1 MLGTYFYHEIIRRN
15 IIAFGTLF
23 NNIEIQH
30 RDANGA
36 QASMLKVPLAYAPIQ
51 KFLARIQQQP
61 NDASKRNQLT
71 VPRMSFELTGIQY
84 DPTRKSNIT
93 QTFKALGED
102 NKVRKVFMPVP
113 YNLKMELYLM
123 TKLNE
128 DALQVVEQILPF
140 FQPAFNVTIDLA
152 DSIGESRD
160 TPVVLDGVT
169 WTDNYDKN
177 NFDSTRI
184 IVHTFNFTMKTH
196 LFGPIADSSDGL
208 IKKVQVDYY
217 ASVDRQNAKRQMR
230 YTATPKALQDYNDDG
245 LINAADDPYIIPGD
259 DFGFNEGLE
268 DFGDFKTYS
277 PSQGI
282 DVDL

>member
-15 IIAFGTLF
+15 IVAFGTLF
-23 NNIEIQH
+23 NNIEIRH
-30 RDANGA
+30 RDENGS
-36 QASMLKVPLAYAPIQ
+36 QASMIKVPLAYAPIQ

-61 NDASKRNQLT
+61 DLT
-71 VPRMSFELTGIQY
+71 RRGNLTLPRMSFELTGIEY
-84 DPTRKSNIT
+84 DPSRKASLT

-113 YNLKMELYLM
+113 YNLKLELYLM

-140 FQPAFNVTIDLA
+140 FQPAFNVTINLV

-160 TPVVLDGVT
+160 TPIVFDGVT

-177 NFDSTRI
+177 NFDTTRI
-184 IVHTFNFTMKTH
+184 MVHTFNFTMKTH
-196 LFGPIADSSDGL
+196 LFGAIADSSDAL

-217 ASVDRQNAKRQMR
+217 TSVDKQNAKREMR
-230 YTATPKALQDYNDDG
+230 YTATPKALKDYNNDG
-245 LINAADDPYIIPGD
+245 LINAADDPLIIPGD
-259 DFGFNEGLE
+259 NFGFNEGLE
-268 DFGDFKTYS
+268 DFKDFKTYS

-282 DVDL
+282 DVEV

>member
-23 NNIEIQH
+23 NNIEIRH
-30 RDANGA
+30 RDENGA

-51 KFLARIQQQP
+51 KFLARIEQQP
-61 NDASKRNQLT
+61 DLT
-71 VPRMSFELTGIQY
+71 RRGNLTLPRMSFELTGIQY
-84 DPTRKSNIT
+84 DPGRKSNIT
-93 QTFKALGED
+93 QTFKALGDD

-140 FQPAFNVTIDLA
+140 FQPAFNVTINLA
-152 DSIGESRD
+152 DSIGENRD
-160 TPVVLDGVT
+160 TPVVLESVT

-184 IVHTFNFTMKTH
+184 ILHTFNFTMKTH

-217 ASVDRQNAKRQMR
+217 SSIDRQNAKREMR

-245 LINAADDPYIIPGD
+245 LINTADDALIVPGD

-268 DFGDFKTYS
+268 DFSDFKTYS
-277 PSQGI
+277 PSQGT
-282 DVDL
+282 DLTL

>member
-1 MLGTYFYHEIIRRN
+1 MLGNYFYHEIIRRN

-51 KFLARIQQQP
+51 KFLSRILQQP
-61 NDASKRNQLT
+61 ENLDRRNNLT
-71 VPRMSFELTGIQY
+71 LPRMSFELVGIQY
-84 DPTRKSNIT
+84 DASRKSNIT
-93 QTFKALGED
+93 QTFKALGND
-102 NKVRKVFMPVP
+102 DKVRKVFMPVP

-140 FQPAFNVTIDLA
+140 FQPAFNVTIDLV
-152 DSIGESRD
+152 DSIGEKKD
-160 TPVVLDGVT
+160 TPVILDGVS

-184 IVHTFNFTMKTH
+184 IVHTFSFTMKTH

-217 ASVDRQNAKRQMR
+217 TSVDRQNAKREVR
-230 YTATPKALQDYNDDG
+230 YTVTPKALKDYNDDG
-245 LINAADDPYIIPGD
+245 LINAGDDPLIVPGD

-268 DFGDFKTYS
+268 DFFDFKTYS
-277 PSQGI
+277 PSQGT